1 MAQQIESSTQ
11 FTEKINSI
19 KTQFFS
25 VLDDFKKYYVYYHKN
40 PEVTEF
46 QNYYSS
52 SKGQLQS
59 LSKEIITTTNNIN
72 QSIQSLN
79 NKMMNDDKQLNA
91 EKKINNKLTKTVSN
105 LENTQNGSVILI
117 DDSKY
122 NYNLQYSYNIE
133 LFIGILILGG
143 TLTNI
148 FRTRQPTAISY

>member
-105 LENTQNGSVILI
+105 LENTQTGSAILI

-143 TLTNI
+143 ALTNI
-148 FRTRQPTAISY
+148 FRTHQPTAISY